1 MVRVKLK
8 HTQGHRYI
16 IFVCQTGLL
25 DDMMMSAIQLNRV
38 DFVDLF
44 LDNGVSLKDFLTIK
58 RLLKLYND
66 VSLCVCVYV
75 CVHACV
81 CVCVCVRVCVCE
93 CGLASGQQVT
103 KLEGVYWNDCVCLS
117 VHVSGFV
124 QKISSELL
132 NLL

>member
-8 HTQGHRYI
+8 HTQGHSYI

-66 VSLCVCVYV
+66 VSLCVCV
-75 CVHACV
+75 CACM
-81 CVCVCVRVCVCE
+81 
-93 CGLASGQQVT
+93 
-103 KLEGVYWNDCVCLS
+103 CVCLC
-117 VHVSGFV
+117 
-124 QKISSELL
+124 L
-132 NLL
+132 